1 MRHDPWRQLP
11 AELFGGPIASALHT
25 LQGWRGCR
33 GGLRPARGTL
43 VSIHGP
49 PPLGGS
55 GPPLA
60 SQYSLSHPAPP
71 PQPKE
76 KAISEGMMSWAGCP
90 GQRDSYTWYLEAL
103 AGGLSLIPQREI
115 NCAYNLI
122 WSHSNDRFVLFLT
135 LGALKGCPIL
145 IRRPGEL
152 SHRHSKR
159 APLDVGLCV
168 MWSSPLF
175 CPHLSLTKQAF
186 MSPLYHWSQ
195 GTLKRLSHVH
205 GVTKLVKGSAR
216 IWTQLPLTSGSVLL
230 PYSSPQSKPKCIPPT
245 PSPPSSCFFIPETGA
260 GLHVSATRFFI

>member
-1 MRHDPWRQLP
+1 
-11 AELFGGPIASALHT
+11 
-25 LQGWRGCR
+25 
-33 GGLRPARGTL
+33 
-43 VSIHGP
+43 
-49 PPLGGS
+49 
-55 GPPLA
+55 
-60 SQYSLSHPAPP
+60 
-71 PQPKE
+71 
-76 KAISEGMMSWAGCP
+76 MSWAGCP

-115 NCAYNLI
+115 NCAYSLI
-122 WSHSNDRFVLFLT
+122 CSHSNDCFVLFLT

-152 SHRHSKR
+152 LHRHSKR

-205 GVTKLVKGSAR
+205 GATKLVKGSAG

-245 PSPPSSCFFIPETGA
+245 PSPPVSSSQRLGQDCMSQHPTSSFNKLLLRLQNTILMLLLPW
-260 GLHVSATRFFI
+260 GLPKGSSQLDG